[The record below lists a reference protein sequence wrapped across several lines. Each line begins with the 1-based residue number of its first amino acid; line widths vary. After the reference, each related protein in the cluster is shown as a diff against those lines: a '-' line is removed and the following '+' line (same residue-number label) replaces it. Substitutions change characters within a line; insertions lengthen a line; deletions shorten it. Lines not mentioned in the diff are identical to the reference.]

1 MLLVKEL
8 QPSLIWGSVRFYEMM
23 YHKLRALLLSM
34 SKMKKIILEWYSS
47 TNSSEGLAKVPHKF
61 AMRTLVRKCRD
72 YVGLHGKTVLL
83 CGEGLHTTVHHY
95 LSSCGITVHTTFGPP
110 ETSGLLAANIPKRFC
125 KLGTAGKQLPGI
137 NMKIHQKQGE
147 AEEEESEDGE
157 MAVYGRNVFMG
168 FLNREDDLNLCQRT
182 ELDCVFQCLL
192 IELEEDRKGLVI
204 SLHCQYDEDGAP
216 TEQLSPHCLDWF
228 RRANWD
234 SVRTVRDVV
243 ENIKEERGIRH
254 CIQAGIDR

>member
-1 MLLVKEL
+1 M
-8 QPSLIWGSVRFYEMM
+8 
-23 YHKLRALLLSM
+23 
-34 SKMKKIILEWYSS
+34 
-47 TNSSEGLAKVPHKF
+47 PHKF

-83 CGEGLHTTVHHY
+83 CREGLHTTVHHY
-95 LSSCGITVHTTFGPP
+95 LSSCGITVHTTFGPL

-137 NMKIHQKQGE
+137 NMKIHRKQGE

-168 FLNREDDLNLCQRT
+168 YLNREHDLNLCQRT
-182 ELDCVFQCLL
+182 ELGAGWLELSQTASSDGEGFLRVFSSQQGDMAHTVETRVRLELDCVFQCLL

-254 CIQAGIDR
+254 CIQVGAG